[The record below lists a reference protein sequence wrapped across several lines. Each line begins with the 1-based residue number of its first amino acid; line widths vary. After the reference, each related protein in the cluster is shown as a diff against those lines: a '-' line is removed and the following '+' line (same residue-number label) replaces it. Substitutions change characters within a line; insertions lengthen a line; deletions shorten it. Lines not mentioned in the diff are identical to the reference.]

1 MTIFERISRLLRSN
15 VSDMIDKA
23 EDPEKIVKHA
33 VEELNTNLLE
43 VKTQVASAIATEKQL
58 FSKHKKL
65 QEEADLWQGRAELAV
80 DRGEDDLAREAL
92 KRKNTAAQAAAS
104 YQTQWEEAK
113 KQVAI
118 LKDNLVKLES
128 KVSEM
133 NTRKDLVISRAR
145 RASAEERIQA
155 TLARTDGNKALSAFD
170 RMEAKIEEKESRAA
184 AFAELGS
191 DSLEDRFAALGAPVV
206 DDELAA
212 LKAGRNRLAAGS
224 AEEQKLLGSGEG

>member
-1 MTIFERISRLLRSN
+1 MGIFERISRLLKSN
-15 VSDMIDKA
+15 VNDMIDKA

-33 VEELNTNLLE
+33 VEELNANLLE

-58 FSKHKKL
+58 AGKYKKL
-65 QEEADLWQGRAELAV
+65 QEEADLWQHRAEVAV
-80 DRGEDDLAREAL
+80 DKGEDELAREAL

-104 YQTQWEEAK
+104 YQSQWEEAK

-133 NTRKDLVISRAR
+133 NTRKDLVISKAR
-145 RASAEERIQA
+145 RASAEERIHA
-155 TLARTDGNKALSAFD
+155 TLARTNGNDALAALD
-170 RMEAKIEEKESRAA
+170 RMEAKIGEKEARAQ

-191 DSLEDRFAALGAPVV
+191 DSLEDKFAALGAPQV

-212 LKAGRNRLAAGS
+212 LKAGRNRLASGS
-224 AEEQKLLGSGEG
+224 AEEPKLLGAGE